1 MLICQHN
8 NGGKTMQVSITGRHV
23 ELTEPMKAYVT
34 DKLQHLKHS
43 FDHVLDVHVVLSVE
57 KFRQRC
63 EVSMQANGINIHG
76 SDETEDMYASI
87 DGVVDKI
94 NRQLK
99 RYRSKLHRHQAGG
112 QREGRQIKVSH
123 RVIDMATEQEELSE
137 AHQPATLRHEFI
149 DAKPMHVDEA
159 VMQLE
164 LGSQDLLFFTNDET
178 EQLNAVYRRPD
189 GALSW
194 IEPEAA

>member
-1 MLICQHN
+1 
-8 NGGKTMQVSITGRHV
+8 MQVSITGRHV
-23 ELTEPMKAYVT
+23 ELTEPMKTYVA

-43 FDHVLDVHVVLSVE
+43 FEHVLDVHVVLSVE

-76 SDETEDMYASI
+76 SHETEDIYASI

-112 QREGRQIKVSH
+112 QREGRLIKVSH
-123 RVIDMATEQEELSE
+123 RVLDIAATSDELTE
-137 AHQPATLRHEFI
+137 DHQPETLRHETI
-149 DAKPMHVDEA
+149 EAKPMHVDEA

-164 LGSQDLLFFTNDET
+164 LASQELLFFTNDET
-178 EQLNAVYRRPD
+178 DQLNAVYRRPD

>member
-1 MLICQHN
+1 
-8 NGGKTMQVSITGRHV
+8 MQVSITGRHV
-23 ELTEPMKAYVT
+23 ELTEPMKAYVS

-57 KFRQRC
+57 KFRQSC
-63 EVSMQANGINIHG
+63 EVNMQANGINIHA

-99 RYRSKLHRHQAGG
+99 RYRSKLHRHHQSG
-112 QREGRQIKVSH
+112 QRDGREIKVSH
-123 RVIDMATEQEELSE
+123 HILDVAADQDELSE
-137 AHQPATLRHEFI
+137 TYQPVTLSHESI

-164 LGSQDLLFFTNDET
+164 LGGRDLLFFTNNET
-178 EQLNAVYRRPD
+178 DQLNAVYRRSD
-189 GALSW
+189 GVLSW
-194 IEPEAA
+194 IEPEFA

>member
-1 MLICQHN
+1 
-8 NGGKTMQVSITGRHV
+8 
-23 ELTEPMKAYVT
+23 MKAYVA

-99 RYRSKLHRHQAGG
+99 RYRSKLQRHQGS

-123 RVIDMATEQEELSE
+123 RVLDLASASEELAE
-137 AHQPATLRHEFI
+137 DHQPETLRHESI

-164 LGSQDLLFFTNDET
+164 LGNKDVLFFTNDET

-194 IEPEAA
+194 IEPETT

>member
-1 MLICQHN
+1 
-8 NGGKTMQVSITGRHV
+8 MQVSITGRHV
-23 ELTEPMKAYVT
+23 ELSEPLKAYVT

-43 FDHVLDVHVVLSVE
+43 FDHVMDVHVVLSVE

-63 EVSMQANGINIHG
+63 EVTMQAHGINIHG

-87 DGVVDKI
+87 DGVVDKL

-99 RYRSKLHRHQAGG
+99 RYRSKLHRHQSGG
-112 QREGRQIKVSH
+112 QREGRLIKVSH
-123 RVIDMATEQEELSE
+123 RILDVAAEREELSE
-137 AHQPATLRHEFI
+137 DHQPATLRHETI
-149 DAKPMHVDEA
+149 DAKPMSVDEA

-164 LGSQDLLFFTNDET
+164 LGSRDLLFFTNGQT

-189 GALSW
+189 GTLSW
-194 IEPEAA
+194 IEPESV